1 MLSISTCKKSEY
13 ESMWH
18 YTFQQKEYNYKVFRE
33 CGIILQ
39 VYYITRRHKNMTYTE
54 WTVQKMLMSF
64 KRKSR
69 EAVRR
74 KTGGEGAKVGLP
86 SPEDKLSPQRKRPL

>member
-1 MLSISTCKKSEY
+1 
-13 ESMWH
+13 
-18 YTFQQKEYNYKVFRE
+18 
-33 CGIILQ
+33 
-39 VYYITRRHKNMTYTE
+39 MTYTE